1 MKASEKEV
9 KVNNS
14 KKQREKL
21 SANRAYKDTIFRWIF
36 SDKEN
41 LLSLYNAIAGKD
53 YKDPEKLTIVTL
65 ENAVYMGMKNDLAF
79 VLETGLYLYEHQSTY
94 NPNIPLRDLFYIAS
108 EYQKFVDQK
117 SLYSSSVQK
126 IPTPRFLVFYNGMDK
141 KVADREVLKLS
152 SMYENETDE
161 PDLELKVTMLNI
173 NAGHNKELLENC
185 HILGEYAQY
194 VDRVRKYA
202 TQMDLNHAVERA
214 ITECIQEGILAE
226 FLQRN
231 RAEVFKVSIFE
242 YDKEKEEKKLRKAEY
257 EHGLEDGIIQGKTE
271 GISIE
276 RETMLTLLER
286 MTTGGDGDKITEL
299 RNSEVLEN
307 MKRKYGVE

>member
-257 EHGLEDGIIQGKTE
+257 EHGLEDGIVQG
-271 GISIE
+271 
-276 RETMLTLLER
+276 RENMLTLLEQ
-286 MTTGGDGDKITEL
+286 MTAGGDGDKVAEL
-299 RNSEVLEN
+299 RNPEVLEN
-307 MKRKYGVE
+307 MKKKYGVE

>member
-1 MKASEKEV
+1 M
-9 KVNNS
+9 NNS

-65 ENAVYMGMKNDLAF
+65 ENAVYMGIKNDLAF

-141 KVADREVLKLS
+141 KVQDKEVLKLS

-214 ITECIQEGILAE
+214 ITECIQEGILTE

-257 EHGLEDGIIQGKTE
+257 EHGLEDGIIQGRKE
-271 GISIE
+271 VE
-276 RETMLTLLER
+276 ENMLTLLEL
-286 MTTGGDGDKITEL
+286 MTAGGDGDKVAEL
-299 RNSEVLEN
+299 RNPEVLEN

>member
-1 MKASEKEV
+1 M
-9 KVNNS
+9 NNS

-299 RNSEVLEN
+299 RNPEVLEN
-307 MKRKYGVE
+307 MKKKYGIE